1 MGSQPSRKII
11 HYNAPDRINNDLIP
25 PNHSI
30 MNHLTSGE
38 LGEQMLI
45 KYSDS
50 DTLQGGA
57 DPRTA
62 MTNTVQQQRQQ
73 QQQEQQL
80 PSNDEATASELKT
93 EQQPKQET
101 KTQLLAINLC
111 LQQLQQHQKL
121 QQHPIDQTQLLQII
135 QQQQD
140 IFTTIFS
147 IAEDIRFH
155 LLKQNL
161 PLLPHLQR
169 PKPRQLVIQETHKL
183 NNQLLEL
190 NKEQLDML

>member
-1 MGSQPSRKII
+1 MGNQPSRKII

-25 PNHSI
+25 TNHAI
-30 MNHLTSGE
+30 MNHPTSGE

-57 DPRTA
+57 DPRTV

-147 IAEDIRFH
+147 FITIKTYTLISVFLIYTRMM
-155 LLKQNL
+155 
-161 PLLPHLQR
+161 
-169 PKPRQLVIQETHKL
+169 
-183 NNQLLEL
+183 
-190 NKEQLDML
+190 MLT